1 MPRAMCVGKSLC
13 YSGTAS
19 IRHLDERL
27 FGRAGIGSHSMS
39 DRLCRM
45 QMMIALPYGVVGV
58 FYFSFGLCQ
67 DFKLSK
73 DSLQFACLMGTLFAS
88 LTVLSVWRRYV
99 HWSGLRV
106 SSTVAL
112 SLLMIGQ
119 VVVWKPIW
127 STTQCAVEEYQKFGQ
142 SGSCLGLWMG
152 SCALVW
158 WAEYFARTWRQKDV
172 FSNRRHRMNLD
183 SARLMIAW
191 SLAFLLPGF
200 FFLSWAGLE
209 IFTSLSEETEAFI
222 CYAVCALMA
231 IGTWLTLWRK
241 RIAWE
246 LKTVVSTAALV
257 LIFLLSSAT
266 VLLPRNPVSLPGPNP
281 VLYTTIRWTF
291 PLLAAALWFAGTA
304 WLWRS
309 DRIDLPAGLASE
321 SDLSSPHISSVI
333 FEW

>member
-1 MPRAMCVGKSLC
+1 MRLCRYSVVTAHSHRKPPAIDHRAYAVPKWFTGKTLSSCDDPDCAHFGKQYARMPRAMCVGKSLC

-158 WAEYFARTWRQKDV
+158 
-172 FSNRRHRMNLD
+172 
-183 SARLMIAW
+183 
-191 SLAFLLPGF
+191 
-200 FFLSWAGLE
+200 
-209 IFTSLSEETEAFI
+209 
-222 CYAVCALMA
+222 
-231 IGTWLTLWRK
+231 
-241 RIAWE
+241 
-246 LKTVVSTAALV
+246 
-257 LIFLLSSAT
+257 
-266 VLLPRNPVSLPGPNP
+266 
-281 VLYTTIRWTF
+281 
-291 PLLAAALWFAGTA
+291 
-304 WLWRS
+304 
-309 DRIDLPAGLASE
+309 
-321 SDLSSPHISSVI
+321 
-333 FEW
+333 